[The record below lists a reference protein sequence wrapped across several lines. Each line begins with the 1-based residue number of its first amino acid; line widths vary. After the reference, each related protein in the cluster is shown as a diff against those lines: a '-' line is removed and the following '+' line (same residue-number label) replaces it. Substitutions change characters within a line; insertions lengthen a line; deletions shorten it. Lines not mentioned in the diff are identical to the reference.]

1 MYVCIFAYMK
11 VHMHPHPNEHF
22 WEIGLTYLEIDEVI
36 IVVDVSLLMNT
47 PSTTKKKNK

>member
-1 MYVCIFAYMK
+1 MK

-36 IVVDVSLLMNT
+36 ISHRCLSIDEHTVYH
-47 PSTTKKKNK
+47 